1 MPLQGDEDTRGIV
14 QGDALR
20 YYGLPLWGALQFN
33 RTISRLLFNGTDQAP
48 IEQDNIENMS
58 GILSVSEMLA
68 YDQWATRQ
76 LLPAVL
82 TLTDDRFVH
91 EFGGEMSSVRDQ
103 FVHLLSVSDRYRARI
118 LREPVPEVDFK
129 SFESPASLT
138 PYAAEIE
145 ERLLAMIAS
154 LTPARW
160 MEETRLETRRGVFV
174 MTVEQTILQIV
185 NHGTYHRGQVAS
197 MLKCHGVEP
206 IDSDIVIWWNRDRD

>member
-1 MPLQGDEDTRGIV
+1 
-14 QGDALR
+14 
-20 YYGLPLWGALQFN
+20 
-33 RTISRLLFNGTDQAP
+33 
-48 IEQDNIENMS
+48 MS
-58 GILSVSEMLA
+58 GTLSVSEMLA

-82 TLTDDRFVH
+82 AITDEQFVQ
-91 EFGGEMSSVRDQ
+91 EFSGELSSVRQQ

-118 LREPVPEVDFK
+118 MREPVPDVDFL
-129 SFESPASLT
+129 SFETPASLP

-145 ERLLAMIAS
+145 ERLLAMIGS
-154 LTPARW
+154 LTAERLK
-160 MEETRLETRRGVFV
+160 EETRLETRRGVFV

-206 IDSDIVIWWNRDRD
+206 IDSDIVIWWNRDS